1 MKKKKLKLKVPVSW
15 TMAAMVEVEAYDLAE
30 AVEVA
35 KADFAQYG
43 GEFLPE
49 GKFVENSYHVEFEAI
64 DLFQKEDT
72 LDVMH
77 EQMDDVVA
85 ERKAERA
92 QYGIGGYID
101 SEGTVYTAEQSKI
114 FDEAPALTLKVD
126 DKVVGQFS
134 QSWYKKDE
142 RHVGLVIGK
151 DGTVEKLA

>member
-1 MKKKKLKLKVPVSW
+1 MKNKKKLKRKVPVSW
-15 TMAAMVEVEAYDLAE
+15 TMEAMVEVEAYDLAE

-49 GKFVENSYHVEFEAI
+49 GKFAKNSYHVEFEAI
-64 DLFQKEDT
+64 DVLQDKKT
-72 LDVMH
+72 LDKMYKQ
-77 EQMDDVVA
+77 ESGMEPPNA
-85 ERKAERA
+85 EG
-92 QYGIGGYID
+92 YGIGGYID
-101 SEGTVYTAEQSKI
+101 SEGTVYTDEQSKI

-126 DKVVGQFS
+126 DKVVGRFS